1 MLRNNLFKS
10 SENAGEDIRNIDNE
24 QGFIITPLLNAS
36 PIREPKLLKDFAQIP
51 TAIPDLESSALNSP
65 YKHTF

>member
-1 MLRNNLFKS
+1 MLRDNLFKS
-10 SENAGEDIRNIDNE
+10 SANAGEDIRNIDNE

-36 PIREPKLLKDFAQIP
+36 PIREPKLLKDVAKIP